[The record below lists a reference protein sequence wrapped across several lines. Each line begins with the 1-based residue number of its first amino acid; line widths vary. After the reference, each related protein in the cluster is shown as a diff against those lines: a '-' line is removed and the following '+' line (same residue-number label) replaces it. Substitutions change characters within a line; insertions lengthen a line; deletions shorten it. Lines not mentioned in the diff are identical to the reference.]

1 MKLQVIISYFLLILI
16 SSKSFSQGVGDN
28 FNLDIGSTYEINN
41 FKWSIAG
48 NLQGNSPNILSEL
61 NFHKITSLGFFIN
74 GQYNPLKFLKFIVFY
89 KQNYTING
97 SGTDIDY
104 KNDDRINPLF
114 EQPFKSNEGWH
125 KLLKGGIGL
134 PSYSFGK
141 IDFSPA
147 IYYLILKQKLSL
159 RSDEIRDLQSTYV
172 TDIYGFGLS
181 IKTQIYLTKSL
192 YFALTTEFRTL
203 NYKAKANWN
212 LIDIFQHPLSFSHN
226 SSGNSYNLNLD
237 MGRYLSKELS
247 IVLGLFWDK
256 MSVKKGVD
264 TAYLINKNKIKTQ
277 LNGARNSAYGLK
289 VGIHYSP

>member
-1 MKLQVIISYFLLILI
+1 MKFEVIIFFLLLILI
-16 SSKSFSQGVGDN
+16 SSKSFSQEIGDN
-28 FNLDIGSTYEINN
+28 FNLDIGGTYEINN
-41 FKWSIAG
+41 FSWSIAG

-74 GQYNPLKFLKFIVFY
+74 GQYHPLKFLKIIVFY
-89 KQNYTING
+89 KQNYTIHG

-104 KNDDRINPLF
+104 KNDNRHNPSF
-114 EQPFKSNEGWH
+114 EQSFKSDQGWH

-134 PSYSFGK
+134 PSYSFSQ

-147 IYYLILKQKLSL
+147 IYYLFLKQKFSL
-159 RSDEIRDLQSTYV
+159 RSEDIRDLRSNYI

-181 IKTQIYLTKSL
+181 IKAQMNITKSL
-192 YFALTTEFRTL
+192 YFVFTTEYRIL

-212 LIDIFQHPLSFSHN
+212 LIDIFQHPLSFSH
-226 SSGNSYNLNLD
+226 SSNGSGYNLNLD
-237 MGRYLSKELS
+237 MGRYLSKRSS
-247 IVLGLFWDK
+247 IVLGVFWDK

-277 LNGARNSAYGLK
+277 LNSVRNSAYGLK
-289 VGIHYSP
+289 VSINYSL